1 LPLCVPANSLRT
13 IYDPA
18 AVAQVRNAGGAGSSS
33 NNRRGGG
40 GGGRGG
46 GPRIMGLDTL
56 NKADHSECGWG
67 QTQAPHSSNCC
78 SGWDELLLSSKVHV
92 ALSITD
98 TSLGLGNT
106 DRKQVAGRVPNC

>member
-1 LPLCVPANSLRT
+1 MVYISNGAVVQKRSPWRVSIIVDFFLAIVNLIVVFLRT
-13 IYDPA
+13 LYDPA

-56 NKADHSECGWG
+56 NKADHNARCGG
-67 QTQAPHSSNCC
+67 
-78 SGWDELLLSSKVHV
+78 G
-92 ALSITD
+92 
-98 TSLGLGNT
+98 G
-106 DRKQVAGRVPNC
+106 